1 MSLETCQSPSDG
13 LVSLVVDVMHSLR
26 NRREKHMMGQSD
38 DDDDDS
44 GEEEEDAPS
53 EVTWHI
59 LHRQCI

>member
-1 MSLETCQSPSDG
+1 
-13 LVSLVVDVMHSLR
+13 MHSLR
-26 NRREKHMMGQSD
+26 NRREKHMMGQSGED
-38 DDDDDS
+38 DDDDDSGGDDDS